1 MKTTL
6 IWKIH
11 TTFMKI
17 SWIYELYYSH
27 IKSKILV
34 LETTCWSIELRGK
47 MNTNTLKWFRKIIL
61 IYKDRKNK
69 DSKMA
74 KYYKNGESV

>member
-1 MKTTL
+1 
-6 IWKIH
+6 
-11 TTFMKI
+11 
-17 SWIYELYYSH
+17 
-27 IKSKILV
+27 
-34 LETTCWSIELRGK
+34 

-74 KYYKNGESV
+74 KILQNGEPV